1 MDKLKIIIQGLNDLL
16 LGRFIFLIILVRDR
30 FRVGFGLGDFLA
42 ILWSLIFGGFMGL
55 ILLGF
60 VIVLGVMVLG
70 ERIC

>member
-1 MDKLKIIIQGLNDLL
+1 MDKLKLIIKGLNDIL

-30 FRVGFGLGDFLA
+30 FRVGFGLGDFFA